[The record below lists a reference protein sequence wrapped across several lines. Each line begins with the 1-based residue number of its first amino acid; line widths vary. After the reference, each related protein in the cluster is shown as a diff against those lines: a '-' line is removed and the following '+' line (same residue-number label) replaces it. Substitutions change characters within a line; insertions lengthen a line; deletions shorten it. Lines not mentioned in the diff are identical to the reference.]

1 MIRAALLTVAGL
13 VMLLSAAAHG
23 MLGWPAMSQGLA
35 DAGAPADLAGGL
47 AAGWYWGSVA
57 MIAFGLIVLAAALRV
72 RRGDPSLNA
81 PVLMIAVCY
90 VMFGLAAFVA
100 RHNEPFFFLF
110 VATGL
115 LAGLPVA
122 GPASRR
128 R

>member
-1 MIRAALLTVAGL
+1 MMRFGSLIAAGL
-13 VMLLSAAAHG
+13 LMLLSAAAHG

-35 DAGAPADLAGGL
+35 QAGAPPDLAGGL
-47 AAGWYWGSVA
+47 AVGWYWGTLA
-57 MIAFGLIVLAAALRV
+57 MLAFGLIVLAAALRL

-81 PVLMIAVCY
+81 PVLVIAVSY
-90 VMFGLAAFVA
+90 VFFGLAAFVA
-100 RHNEPFFFLF
+100 RDNEPFFFLF